1 MGALWS
7 AKQRCFVNIYST
19 FAGKL
24 GAADQQLAS
33 EGRLKLVRSPDEF
46 SHMVLTKRENSSR
59 FRPSGQGKTRE
70 IITDRLFILHRI
82 MFPRLLFPLRFDGS
96 GAEKSNG
103 NHL

>member
-1 MGALWS
+1 MVREAALLG
-7 AKQRCFVNIYST
+7 VNIYST

-59 FRPSGQGKTRE
+59 FRPSGQSKTRE
-70 IITDRLFILHRI
+70 FIYRQIVDFASDHVSETAVPI
-82 MFPRLLFPLRFDGS
+82 
-96 GAEKSNG
+96 AI
-103 NHL
+103 